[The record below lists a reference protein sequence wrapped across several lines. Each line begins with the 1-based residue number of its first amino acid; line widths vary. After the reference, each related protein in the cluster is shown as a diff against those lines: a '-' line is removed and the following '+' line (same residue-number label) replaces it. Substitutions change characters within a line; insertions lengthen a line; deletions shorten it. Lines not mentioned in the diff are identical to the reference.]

1 MGKLLR
7 EFQYIGSAG
16 KFVAGECYTIKQIR
30 ESTGLT
36 DNVIRCRVQYGNKF
50 DDDMLRPRD
59 YRPPTIKK
67 KSPAQKNQRA
77 SIIKNAVISE
87 TQYLTQDDPVALA
100 KVKNWLKVAIQK
112 PVDFWLAIDS
122 LLLSQ
127 IIKIAVNYKDESR

>member
-1 MGKLLR
+1 MGKLIR

-16 KFVAGECYTIKQIR
+16 KFVVGEWYTIKQIR

-59 YRPPTIKK
+59 YRPATIKK

-77 SIIKNAVISE
+77 RIIKNAVISE
-87 TQYLTQDDPVALA
+87 TQYLTQDDPVASA
-100 KVKNWLKVAIQK
+100 KVKNWIKVAIQK